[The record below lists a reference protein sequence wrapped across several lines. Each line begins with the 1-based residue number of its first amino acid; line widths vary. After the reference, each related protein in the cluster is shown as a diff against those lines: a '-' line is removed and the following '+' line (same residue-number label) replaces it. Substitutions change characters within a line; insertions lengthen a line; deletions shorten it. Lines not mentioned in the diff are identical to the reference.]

1 MFAMSTYHVLNI
13 MIFLSLNYDKKSVNL
28 KEIAAFCMLP
38 VKVTNSLLDKLQK
51 HGLILILEEN
61 GEKRYLLLKS
71 PYDTRLA
78 EIIFP
83 LEPVLFTDYLG
94 KDKERL
100 PGIQAQL
107 LYQKFRPFQYT
118 MEKKLKRCRLSEWA
132 VMRGCDLYSF

>member
-13 MIFLSLNYDKKSVNL
+13 MIFLS
-28 KEIAAFCMLP
+28 
-38 VKVTNSLLDKLQK
+38 
-51 HGLILILEEN
+51 
-61 GEKRYLLLKS
+61 RYLLLKS
-71 PYDTRLA
+71 AYDTRLA

-107 LYQKFRPFQYT
+107 LYQKFRPF
-118 MEKKLKRCRLSEWA
+118 
-132 VMRGCDLYSF
+132 

>member
-28 KEIAAFCMLP
+28 KEIAAFCTLS
-38 VKVTNSLLDKLQK
+38 VKATNSLLDKLQK
-51 HGLILILEEN
+51 NELILALEVN
-61 GEKRYLLLKS
+61 GENRYSLFKP

-94 KDKERL
+94 KDKKRL

-107 LYQKFRPFQYT
+107 FYQKFRPFQYT